1 MEPTGEEE
9 IKIQSSDY
17 VCKKVGKIR
26 DHYRIGKVLGSG
38 AFGEVRLCLHK
49 DTQTQRA
56 VKVLRKNLLDDKE
69 MDMLKNEISILKSM
83 DHPNIVKMYEFL
95 EDEKRIYIVT
105 EICKGGELFDEILN
119 KSKFGEQEAAVVM
132 TQLLSA
138 INYCHKQN
146 IVHRDLK
153 PENMLLEQDK
163 DLEKLKIVD
172 FGTSLSFDSENAL
185 DEKLGT
191 AYYIA
196 PEVIKK
202 SYNEKCDLWSCGVIM
217 YILLSG
223 EPPFNDLKAD
233 NEAIMKKVEK
243 GKYDLSKGVWKTI
256 NKDAKDLIKKLLTY
270 KPEDRISAEEALEH
284 KFLANAKS
292 GVDTGAAS
300 NALGNL
306 RSFRSGQKLKAAA
319 VSFIGSQLIS
329 KSEKEKLGK
338 IFKALD
344 ANNDGRLSKEEIH
357 DGYED
362 HFGKLLNEE
371 ELDDLFDS
379 VDTDKSGFIDYT
391 EFIAATMS
399 SKKNMSEEK
408 LTAAFK
414 LFDKDA
420 SGTITPD
427 ELKDVFG
434 SASNISD
441 EAIDSILKQADEN
454 GDGEIEFAE
463 FCNLMSQVDLT
474 G

>member
-1 MEPTGEEE
+1 MEKEEE
-9 IKIQSSDY
+9 FKIKAGDFVS
-17 VCKKVGKIR
+17 KKVGKIR

-69 MDMLKNEISILKSM
+69 MDMLKNEITILKDM

-119 KSKFGEQEAAVVM
+119 RSKFDEKDAATVM
-132 TQLLSA
+132 KQLLSA
-138 INYCHKQN
+138 INYCHQKN

-172 FGTSLSFDSENAL
+172 FGTSLTFDSDRAL

-223 EPPFNDLKAD
+223 EPPFNDPKAD

-243 GKYDLSKGVWKTI
+243 GKYDISKGVWKTI
-256 NKDAKDLIKKLLTY
+256 SKEAKDLIKKLLTY
-270 KPEDRISAEEALEH
+270 KADDRISAEEALQHSWIADSKIE
-284 KFLANAKS
+284 
-292 GVDTGAAS
+292 VDSTAAS

-306 RSFRSGQKLKAAA
+306 KTFRSGQKLKVAAA
-319 VSFIGSQLIS
+319 SYIGSQLIS

-344 ANNDGRLSKEEIH
+344 ANGDGKLSKAEIH
-357 DGYED
+357 DGYEE
-362 HFGKLLNEE
+362 HFGKLLNED
-371 ELDDLFDS
+371 ELDQLFSD
-379 VDTDKSGFIDYT
+379 VDTDKSGFIDYS
-391 EFIAATMS
+391 EFIMATMS

-414 LFDKDA
+414 LFDTDG
-420 SGTITPD
+420 SGTISPA
-427 ELKDVFG
+427 ELKEVLTSSGQITDDT
-434 SASNISD
+434 ID
-441 EAIDSILKQADEN
+441 EILKQVDEDN
-454 GDGEIEFAE
+454 SGEIEFNE

>member
-1 MEPTGEEE
+1 MEGQDD
-9 IKIQSSDY
+9 IKISAKDF
-17 VCKKVGKIR
+17 VIRKVGKIR

-56 VKVLRKNLLDDKE
+56 VKVLRKNLLDEKE
-69 MDMLKNEISILKSM
+69 MDMLKNEISILKDM

-119 KSKFGEQEAAVVM
+119 RSKFDEKDGAIVM
-132 TQLLSA
+132 KQLLSA
-138 INYCHKQN
+138 INYCHKKN

-172 FGTSLSFDSENAL
+172 FGTSLSFDPDRAL

-223 EPPFNDLKAD
+223 EPPFNDPKAD

-243 GKYDLSKGVWKTI
+243 GKYDVTKGIWKTVS
-256 NKDAKDLIKKLLTY
+256 KEAKDLIKKLLTY
-270 KPEDRISAEEALEH
+270 KHEDRISAEEALQHPWIKEY
-284 KFLANAKS
+284 KGEIDEEA
-292 GVDTGAAS
+292 TT
-300 NALGNL
+300 NALSCL
-306 RSFRSGQKLKAAA
+306 KQFRSEQKLKVAAA
-319 VSFIGSQLIS
+319 SYIGSQLIS

-338 IFKALD
+338 IFKSLD
-344 ANNDGRLSKEEIH
+344 ANGDGQLSKEEIMN
-357 DGYED
+357 GYEE
-362 HFGKLLNEE
+362 HFGKLLNEDE
-371 ELDDLFDS
+371 IDKLFFD
-379 VDTDKSGFIDYT
+379 VDTDKSGSIDYS
-391 EFIAATMS
+391 EFIVATMS

-414 LFDKDA
+414 LFDTDGN
-420 SGTITPD
+420 GTISPE
-427 ELKDVFG
+427 ELKTVISSSG
-434 SASNISD
+434 QISD
-441 EAIDSILKQADEN
+441 ETIDHILKQADEN
-454 GDGEIEFAE
+454 NDGEIEFDE
-463 FCNLMSQVDLT
+463 FCKLMAQVDLT
-474 G
+474 

>member
-1 MEPTGEEE
+1 MESKDNEW
-9 IKIQSSDY
+9 KIGAKNFI
-17 VCKKVGKIR
+17 CKKVGKIR
-26 DHYRIGKVLGSG
+26 DFYRIGKVLGSG

-56 VKVLRKNLLDDKE
+56 VKVLRKNLLDEKE
-69 MDMLKNEISILKSM
+69 MDMLKNEIAILQDM

-95 EDEKRIYIVT
+95 EDDKRIYIVT

-119 KSKFGEQEAAVVM
+119 RSKFDEKDAAVVM
-132 TQLLSA
+132 RQLLAA
-138 INYCHKQN
+138 INYCHKKS

-172 FGTSLSFDSENAL
+172 FGTSMSFDPDRAL

-202 SYNEKCDLWSCGVIM
+202 NYNEKCDLWSCGVIM

-223 EPPFNDLKAD
+223 EPPFNDPKAD

-243 GKYDLSKGVWKTI
+243 GKYDITKGVWKTSS
-256 NKDAKDLIKKLLTY
+256 KEAKDLIKKLLTY
-270 KPEDRISAEEALEH
+270 KPEDRISAEDALQHPWFQDFKVE
-284 KFLANAKS
+284 
-292 GVDTGAAS
+292 VDSTATG

-306 RSFRSGQKLKAAA
+306 KTFRSKQKLKVAA
-319 VSFIGSQLIS
+319 SSYIGSQLIS

-344 ANNDGRLSKEEIH
+344 QNGDGKLSKEEIMN
-357 DGYED
+357 GYEE
-362 HFGKLLNEE
+362 HFGKLLNEDE
-371 ELDDLFDS
+371 IDKLFED
-379 VDTDKSGFIDYT
+379 VDTDRSGFIDYS
-391 EFIAATMS
+391 EFIVATMS
-399 SKKNMSEEK
+399 QKKNLSEEK

-414 LFDKDA
+414 LFDTDGN
-420 SGTITPD
+420 GTISPS
-427 ELKDVFG
+427 ELKSVLCSSG
-434 SASNISD
+434 KISD
-441 EAIDSILKQADEN
+441 ETVEEILKQADEN
-454 GDGEIEFAE
+454 NDGEIEFDE
-463 FCNLMSQVDLT
+463 FCKLMSQVDLND
-474 G
+474 